1 MELNW
6 KPRRRFHNFH
16 FGVIR
21 FYMFSISF
29 AVIHRF
35 LWKIVRANLRE
46 INQSVWIDFAQL
58 KAQFIQNY
66 LFDHVNIDWCVKRAN
81 NKKCSKWKWS
91 YDDERLC
98 RCFEQLKI
106 GLWKWN
112 DWRRNIQSIAKFLQA
127 LCNGYKVNVGIHTCA
142 DKSAAD
148 RIYAHCH

>member
-1 MELNW
+1 MVLNW
-6 KPRRRFHNFH
+6 KPRRFHNFH
-16 FGVIR
+16 FSVIR

-35 LWKIVRANLRE
+35 LWKIVRANLQRDQSIGVNWFRSIKSSIHTKLFIWPRE
-46 INQSVWIDFAQL
+46 YWLVCQTGQQQKML
-58 KAQFIQNY
+58 KMKVKLWRWKALPLLWTIQF
-66 LFDHVNIDWCVKRAN
+66 
-81 NKKCSKWKWS
+81 
-91 YDDERLC
+91 
-98 RCFEQLKI
+98 